1 MKPRTGVA
9 EQEVGAGMCRLGSA
23 GLRLSHHLGKGA
35 GPLAHHSVP
44 SVSGRGEDSEPRS
57 CPLRWPESV
66 GRMVRLGSAAVLA
79 LGESLGLSEPRT
91 FKAARVGG
99 SLISGPENEFLEQ
112 FQESAD
118 VFRRETVRP
127 LCYMGLSLCLWVCKR
142 PGGVVDEW

>member
-1 MKPRTGVA
+1 MA
-9 EQEVGAGMCRLGSA
+9 S
-23 GLRLSHHLGKGA
+23 RLSGTASGRHPLGKGA

-44 SVSGRGEDSEPRS
+44 TSQAGGRTWRLGLALS
-57 CPLRWPESV
+57 WPESV
-66 GRMVRLGSAAVLA
+66 GRTVRLGSAAVLA

-91 FKAARVGG
+91 SKDARVGG
-99 SLISGPENEFLEQ
+99 KPISGPENEFLEQ

-142 PGGVVDEW
+142 PGGVVGEW

>member
-1 MKPRTGVA
+1 MA
-9 EQEVGAGMCRLGSA
+9 S
-23 GLRLSHHLGKGA
+23 RLSGTASGRHHLGKGS

-44 SVSGRGEDSEPRS
+44 TVSGRGGKDLEPRS
-57 CPLRWPESV
+57 CSLRWPESV
-66 GRMVRLGSAAVLA
+66 GQMVRLGSAAVLA

-91 FKAARVGG
+91 FKDARVGG
-99 SLISGPENEFLEQ
+99 KPISGPKNEFLEQ

-142 PGGVVDEW
+142 PGGIVGEW